1 MDSVTDL
8 DEVIAHLYRQGVPV
22 TDIASRAGL
31 SCRYVKSI
39 VKKHR
44 DGPPPP
50 SPPRTRRRSEAL
62 RLRNERIWNLY
73 HREGKTPLEIHKI
86 TGISKH
92 TVAKVLQIMRR
103 ELHIAPSRRWPAR
116 DGGEALPVPEEVRVP
131 EFVPGKLYWV
141 RVVDRVGRSQG
152 DLRALRFLGFVPGA
166 EGRRHALFRHPA
178 AGYLETFFPED
189 LAMMKTS

>member
-1 MDSVTDL
+1 MMDLRVVETGL
-8 DEVIAHLYRQGVPV
+8 VPV
-22 TDIASRAGL
+22 YETEGRQVVNARELHEFLGVGKDF
-31 SCRYVKSI
+31 
-39 VKKHR
+39 
-44 DGPPPP
+44 